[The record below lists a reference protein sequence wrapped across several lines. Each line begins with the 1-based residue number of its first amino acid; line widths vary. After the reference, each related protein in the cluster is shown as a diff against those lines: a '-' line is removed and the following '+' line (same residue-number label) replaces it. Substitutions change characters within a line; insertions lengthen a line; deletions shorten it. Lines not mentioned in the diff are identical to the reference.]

1 MTVIINLPSFVSN
14 KAAYLRRQV
23 TMTSNIPT
31 SRKTSLNK
39 GWNWRIRW
47 RVLKQSTVQEAE
59 LREKR
64 KIMIIIHVYFHNLHK
79 KCSFRTVQN
88 LLVRFDENTD
98 TNQLFVWNKVQVKNN
113 KLQDLKEL
121 FLQKKEHVI
130 NILKNIPNIR
140 NNIFIFFLN
149 MHVNKLKFGFKHVSY

>member
-1 MTVIINLPSFVSN
+1 MYIFIIYIL
-14 KAAYLRRQV
+14 Y
-23 TMTSNIPT
+23 
-31 SRKTSLNK
+31 
-39 GWNWRIRW
+39 
-47 RVLKQSTVQEAE
+47 
-59 LREKR
+59 
-64 KIMIIIHVYFHNLHK
+64 K

-98 TNQLFVWNKVQVKNN
+98 TDQLFVWNKVQVKNN

-140 NNIFIFFLN
+140 NNIFIFF
-149 MHVNKLKFGFKHVSY
+149 